1 MEVIVAVGGV
11 PVTVA
16 VAVPGVP
23 VVVGVVVVVVVR
35 VPPTV
40 GIELFWA
47 VGTPLVGVG
56 EPLVGTEAVAI
67 VVPPVRGVA
76 LGLGFPAG
84 RVGAGGWPTS
94 EAGKSLFTSLPRLS

>member
-67 VVPPVRGVA
+67 VVPPGRGVA
-76 LGLGFPAG
+76 LGDPAG
-84 RVGAGGWPTS
+84 TVGAGGWPTS
-94 EAGKSLFTSLPRLS
+94 DAGKSLFTSLPRLS